1 VKGIK
6 SVSFLAIEWYSTVG
20 ALKIPKKDIK
30 MIEKWIE
37 DNKGDLHEIYHFVR
51 ENEMEGSKIICG
63 EQLKETNEK
72 ITIRSYELYILYD
85 VIFIVQSEETQD
97 SEKQEIV
104 RNTTR
109 LGVLTLESVLRRG
122 KSERSTRCHEA

>member
-1 VKGIK
+1 
-6 SVSFLAIEWYSTVG
+6 LAVEWYATVDD
-20 ALKIPKKDIK
+20 LKIPKKDIK

-37 DNKGDLHEIYHFVR
+37 DNKEDLHEIYHFVH
-51 ENEMEGSKIICG
+51 ENEMEGSKIIYG
-63 EQLKETNEK
+63 EQLREPNGR

-104 RNTTR
+104 RNSTR
-109 LGVLTLESVLRRG
+109 LGVLNLERG
-122 KSERSTRCHEA
+122 AKEE